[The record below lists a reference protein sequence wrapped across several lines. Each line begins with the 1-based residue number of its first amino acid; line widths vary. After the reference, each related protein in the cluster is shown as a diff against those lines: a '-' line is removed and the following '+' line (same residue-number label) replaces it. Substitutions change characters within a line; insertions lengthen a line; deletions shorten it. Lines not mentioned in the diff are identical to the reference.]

1 MSRPTLELSTLLSPE
16 IRAVLE
22 KHGLVARVVVTDPAG
37 TSPSDAELAKLQVEL
52 AKASQRLGHLH
63 QLATIG
69 EVSAGV
75 LHEARNLLTG
85 VVGLSLVRSNDESH
99 LDLLRSEAN
108 RCSKLLTTF
117 LNSASRSPGYPANI
131 QAQEVMNAVVTLL
144 GAEAKSRRCN
154 LSAEAIDDLPSIVTF
169 ASELQQVLLNLTL
182 NALEASPEGG
192 NVVLSASYTE
202 QELSLHVTDQGQGIP
217 EPMLERI
224 FEPFVSSKPPSRGT
238 GLGLSTSRRLVE
250 TMHGRLTV
258 ANRAPRGA
266 IFSVILP
273 RHNRLRESMLPGATQ

>member
-1 MSRPTLELSTLLSPE
+1 MTRPALDLGALLSPDV
-16 IRAVLE
+16 RAVLE
-22 KHGLVARVVVTDPAG
+22 KHGLVARVVVTDSAG
-37 TSPSDAELAKLQVEL
+37 VSPSDAEIVKLQAEL
-52 AKASQRLGHLH
+52 VKASQRLGHLH

-117 LNSASRSPGYPANI
+117 LNSASRAPGYPANI
-131 QAQEVMNAVVTLL
+131 QPREVMNAVVTLL

-154 LSAEAIDDLPSIVTF
+154 LSAELPDDLPSIVTF
-169 ASELQQVLLNLTL
+169 AQELQQVLLNLTL

-192 NVVLSASYTE
+192 SVVLSASYTD
-202 QELSLHVTDQGQGIP
+202 QELSLCVADEGHGVP

-258 ANRAPRGA
+258 ENRAPCGA
-266 IFSVILP
+266 VFTVVLP
-273 RHNRLRESMLPGATQ
+273 RHNRLRESMLPGATP